1 MRISDLSS
9 DVCSSDLILST
20 ELDDHHQWR
29 IKEEQ
34 AEQYS
39 RNSPPAIRQSHSAI
53 LPRQLMP
60 QLALSCQNFCAW
72 SSVRHPAYLLVRIQ
86 PSTILQAPALHFRL
100 CRRSR
105 HSSMTSKT
113 HAVPLSLDPNGITA
127 LT

>member
-1 MRISDLSS
+1 MRISDWSS
-9 DVCSSDLILST
+9 DVCSSDLRILST

-60 QLALSCQNFCAW
+60 QLALSCQQFGAW
-72 SSVRHPAYLLVRIQ
+72 SSVSNPAYLLVRIK
-86 PSTILQAPALHFRL
+86 PDRKSVVEGKRVSVRL
-100 CRRSR
+100 DLGGRRNL
-105 HSSMTSKT
+105 KKKQK
-113 HAVPLSLDPNGITA
+113 
-127 LT
+127 